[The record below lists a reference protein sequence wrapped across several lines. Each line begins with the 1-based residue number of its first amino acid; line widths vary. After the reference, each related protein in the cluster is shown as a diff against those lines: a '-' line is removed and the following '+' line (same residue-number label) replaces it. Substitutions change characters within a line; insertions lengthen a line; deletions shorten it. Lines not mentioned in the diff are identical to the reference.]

1 MASVKRGGAFR
12 SRAARSLSPDAS
24 RTLIPHGGP
33 LCDKRLGERPIRG
46 AYNRTAPEAVT
57 PLLAAD
63 RHSLKQM
70 RLTRKLVESF
80 ERGGLSARS
89 VRLRLTALY
98 GGLFVVCGAG
108 LLVITYLLVSHSTRH
123 RPAGVVVSGH
133 PFAGLGQGER
143 TIEIGRIG
151 AALGYQN
158 RVDLHQLLIE
168 SAIALA
174 AMAALSVALGWVVAG
189 RVLSPLRT
197 ITARTRRISEQ
208 SLHERLA
215 LSGPHDELK
224 QLADTIDELLAR
236 LEAAFDSQRRF
247 VANASHE
254 LRTPLAM
261 MRTRLDVAIAKPDG
275 VPPQTQ
281 TLNAGL
287 RNDLDRAD
295 RLLES
300 FLALARAQ
308 HGRLTDRTLVSLDQ
322 MVAHALATRHDQIAE
337 LELEVRTALGH
348 VSVAGSEA
356 LLARMVGNVIE
367 NSVRHNEP
375 HGFIDIA
382 CERVGETGRVVVS
395 SGGPVLDE
403 ASVAKLV
410 LPFQRLAAE
419 RTGAQNGHGLGLS
432 IVAAVA
438 DAHGGSLDLHARPR
452 GGLCVQIVLPSV
464 TRAPTVLIPA

>member
-1 MASVKRGGAFR
+1 
-12 SRAARSLSPDAS
+12 
-24 RTLIPHGGP
+24 
-33 LCDKRLGERPIRG
+33 
-46 AYNRTAPEAVT
+46 
-57 PLLAAD
+57 
-63 RHSLKQM
+63 M
-70 RLTRKLVESF
+70 RLTRKLLERF
-80 ERGGLSARS
+80 ERRGLPARS

-98 GGLFVVCGAG
+98 GGLFVACGAS
-108 LLVITYLLVSHSTRH
+108 LLVITYLLVSQSTRH
-123 RPAGVVVSGH
+123 RPPGGVVSGH
-133 PFAGLGQGER
+133 PFTGLGQAER
-143 TIEIGRIG
+143 TVEIGRIA

-174 AMAALSVALGWVVAG
+174 AMAALSVALGWVVTG

-215 LSGPHDELK
+215 LSGPHDELG

-236 LEAAFDSQRRF
+236 LEAAFDAQRRF

-261 MRTRLDVAIAKPDG
+261 MRTRLDVAIAKPAG

-281 TLNAGL
+281 TLSAGL
-287 RNDLDRAD
+287 RHDLDRAD
-295 RLLES
+295 ALLES

-308 HGRLTDRTLVSLDQ
+308 YGTLTDPTLVSLDQ
-322 MVAHALATRHDQIAE
+322 IVGHALAARQDQIAE
-337 LELEVRTALGH
+337 LELELRTSLGR
-348 VSVAGSEA
+348 VSVAGSET
-356 LLARMVGNVIE
+356 LLARMVENVIE

-382 CERVGETGRVVVS
+382 CETVGEAGRVVVT

-410 LPFQRLAAE
+410 LPFRRLAAE

-432 IVAAVA
+432 IVAAVT
-438 DAHGGSLDLHARPR
+438 DAHGGSLNLHARPQ
-452 GGLCVQIVLPSV
+452 GGLSVEIALPSA
-464 TRAPTVLIPA
+464 TPAPAALLPA